1 MSSQS
6 IIPNHDEGLTGHVE
20 TKALTAHLGWPA
32 LVASVFI
39 VLGPDI
45 VQSKEVPPIP
55 VDLSTFPGPGN
66 TGVPKGTVLLPY
78 DGPCEIIEPNTVIDA
93 RSVECDLIVKAP
105 GVRITRSTTGRI
117 EVDTPGASLT
127 IEDSLVDAGRWQGP
141 AIGFSD
147 VTARRVDVRG
157 GQTSIQCT
165 PNCLIEDSWLHGQY
179 LHPGQPQHLGGFL
192 SNGWHDV
199 TLRHNTIVCDV
210 EDDKEGGCS
219 GSAQIYGDFAA
230 LTRFT
235 FERNLFLATPG
246 GFCTSFGYNPG
257 KPFGNNPTFIVV
269 TDNVWTRG
277 PNGRCGSYGPTTSF
291 DPRGE
296 GSVWR
301 GNVWEDGSVLEAR

>member
-1 MSSQS
+1 MEAK
-6 IIPNHDEGLTGHVE
+6 P
-20 TKALTAHLGWPA
+20 LTALLGWPA
-32 LVASVFI
+32 IAVFVLI
-39 VLGPDI
+39 ALGPDP
-45 VQSKEVPPIP
+45 VQSSEVPPIP

-66 TGVPKGTVLLPY
+66 TGVPKGTVLTPY
-78 DGPCEIIEPNTVIDA
+78 DGPCEITEPNTVIDA
-93 RSVECDLIVKAP
+93 RSVDCDLFVKAP

-117 EVDTPGASLT
+117 DVDAPGASLT
-127 IEDSLVDAGRWQGP
+127 IEDSLVDGGRWQGP

-147 VTARRVDVRG
+147 ITVRRVDVRG

-179 LHPGQPQHLGGFL
+179 LQPGQPQHLGGFL

-210 EDDKEGGCS
+210 EDDNEGGCS
-219 GSAQIYGDFAA
+219 GSAQIYGDFAV

-246 GFCTSFGYNPG
+246 GYCTSFGYNPG
-257 KPFGNNPTFIVV
+257 KPFGANPTFIVV
-269 TDNVWTRG
+269 TGNVWTRG
-277 PNGRCGSYGPTTSF
+277 PNGKCGSYGPTTSF

-296 GSVWR
+296 GNVWS